1 MTKITLKAQRFN
13 KQLFNETVN
22 TKFTQLNNVADPSFF
37 DRDLAVLDDF
47 WYLYD
52 KFFFIIPKL
61 GLVES
66 HEYLAK
72 SSGEYAG
79 YNQISEEIQALL
91 DEIASLREENLQ
103 LIQESTNLE
112 GTTTP
117 ESAAD
122 RLKRINAIKYGNNNT
137 VEADV
142 SAQTRT

>member
-61 GLVES
+61 G
-66 HEYLAK
+66 
-72 SSGEYAG
+72 
-79 YNQISEEIQALL
+79 
-91 DEIASLREENLQ
+91 
-103 LIQESTNLE
+103 
-112 GTTTP
+112 
-117 ESAAD
+117 
-122 RLKRINAIKYGNNNT
+122 
-137 VEADV
+137 
-142 SAQTRT
+142 